1 MPVSRL
7 NEGDYIPN
15 GQGGFSEASGTEAVL
30 ERALFL
36 LTARRGMFPLCPDL
50 GSRLYQLTREKTT
63 LRGTL
68 GAAYAAEALEPI
80 KGLSVESAVWEEESG
95 TLTVYLNWEGESMA
109 VSVSV

>member
-15 GQGGFSEASGTEAVL
+15 GQGGFSEVSGAEAVL

-36 LTARRGMFPLCPDL
+36 LTVHRGRFPLLPDM
-50 GSRLYQLTREKTT
+50 GSRLYQLTREKAA
-63 LRGTL
+63 LRSTM

-80 KGLSVESAVWEEESG
+80 QGLSVETAVWEEESG

-109 VSVSV
+109 VSVPV